1 MLLNWIKE
9 YLFLRSETMS
19 NFDIVYKNIN
29 GQPVPFVIEKKKTEI
44 KAEPVKIRKKG
55 GKKNV

>member
-1 MLLNWIKE
+1 
-9 YLFLRSETMS
+9 MS

-29 GQPVPFVIEKKKTEI
+29 GQPVPFVVEKRKTKI
-44 KAEPVKIRKKG
+44 KAEDIKIRKKG